1 MAAID
6 KSIYEKFIVESTNK
20 GKTVD
25 IKEGVIAFTYFENI
39 FSPYLTA
46 RVIVTNTSGTIMGDD
61 GTMQSIYNG
70 LPLRG
75 GERVQIKIAG
85 NSKENKGLDFSKD
98 PTQYFYVASVTNV
111 LLSEGSESFT
121 LNLVSREAIT
131 NETVRVGKKF
141 PTSQKISGSVE
152 DILKNYLR
160 ADKIGDIEETQ
171 NTYGFI
177 GNLKKP
183 FSIITWLASKSVSG
197 KAKPGEDSS
206 AGYVFFETQEGFNF
220 MSIDKIMESKPYD
233 KDFVYKPGVISSD
246 DPNKDFKILTY
257 ATNRNQDLIG
267 KLERGAYSSVRYY
280 VNPVSFVPTI
290 SVFNAKDYQGKANNL
305 GDREIM
311 LPKIDDKSDKTLGDL
326 PSRIFV
332 GMLDVGTLEKDA
344 SDEGWNDPVK
354 RNADPTRIHSQSMMR
369 YNQIFTQV
377 IDIQIPLNT
386 NLTAGSIIRCV
397 FPQLSKVKRKQ
408 PDPEISG
415 LYMIKELAHYFDGN
429 GSYTKLKIVRDSFGR
444 K

>member
-152 DILKNYLR
+152 DILKNYLKV
-160 ADKIGDIEETQ
+160 DKIGDIEETQ

-177 GNLKKP
+177 GNMK
-183 FSIITWLASKSVSG
+183 
-197 KAKPGEDSS
+197 
-206 AGYVFFETQEGFNF
+206 N
-220 MSIDKIMESKPYD
+220 
-233 KDFVYKPGVISSD
+233 
-246 DPNKDFKILTY
+246 
-257 ATNRNQDLIG
+257 
-267 KLERGAYSSVRYY
+267 
-280 VNPVSFVPTI
+280 
-290 SVFNAKDYQGKANNL
+290 
-305 GDREIM
+305 
-311 LPKIDDKSDKTLGDL
+311 
-326 PSRIFV
+326 
-332 GMLDVGTLEKDA
+332 
-344 SDEGWNDPVK
+344 
-354 RNADPTRIHSQSMMR
+354 HS
-369 YNQIFTQV
+369 
-377 IDIQIPLNT
+377 L
-386 NLTAGSIIRCV
+386 
-397 FPQLSKVKRKQ
+397 
-408 PDPEISG
+408 
-415 LYMIKELAHYFDGN
+415 
-429 GSYTKLKIVRDSFGR
+429 
-444 K
+444 